1 MKKSTIEEGKACPR
15 CGSIEKQSK
24 YGFTVAQSQRY
35 SCGKCNYKYTLD
47 PKPRIYSDEVQ
58 ALAMRAYY
66 SGISGRAVG
75 KMFGM
80 NKANIYRWIKKTGR
94 GVDKS
99 DD

>member
-1 MKKSTIEEGKACPR
+1 MRKATVEEGKVCPK
-15 CGSIEKQSK
+15 CGSTDKQSK

-35 SCGKCNYKYTLD
+35 ACRSCNYKYTMN
-47 PKPRIYSDEVQ
+47 PKPRIYSEEVQ
-58 ALAMRAYY
+58 TLAMRAYY

-94 GVDKS
+94 GVDKPA
-99 DD
+99 D